1 MRWEKM
7 NPFVGVGSPSDGV
20 PIIRRIRQINWSLLV
35 CLIKSIKLILSRG
48 QENQQ
53 RRYFIDI
60 NLNLRRSWEMRVK
73 VGDSKSNTGRT
84 Q

>member
-7 NPFVGVGSPSDGV
+7 NPFVGVGRPSDGV